1 MKKAGI
7 LMPVASL
14 AGRHGCGS
22 FGKEACHFI
31 DVISKTGLKIWQILP
46 LNPLGYGNSPYQ
58 PYSSYAMDDL
68 YISLDDLYERG
79 LLHHK
84 APSFHRNAKRIDYEA
99 VRKFREPYL
108 REAWHNFVPDQ
119 NYTVFSFQ
127 EWLRNYA
134 VFMTF
139 RKINNN
145 VCWNEW
151 PDDMKNEPIEGNI
164 DLKQYEDEILYQVFL
179 QYMLFL
185 QWKDLKQYANDHDI
199 EIMGDLPFY
208 VGLDSADVWASRE
221 NFLLDKDGHPD
232 FIAGVP
238 PDYFS
243 KTGQRWGNPVYN
255 WDYMQKDHFKFW
267 IERLSYTQR
276 LFDVVRVD
284 HFRAFDTYWKI
295 KATCPTAIDGE
306 WVEAPGYALFD
317 TLFKVAPDLEIIA
330 EDLGDLRAEVLTLR
344 DHYHFRGMRVIEFSF
359 NPDGMEENRDHLLVY
374 TGTHDN
380 DPLYA
385 WYQKHTSVERHKMRQ
400 YLWNHGYRKHSFVSD
415 MIDYALHSNADM
427 VIIPMC
433 DWIHGNGSTRINS
446 PGTVGKNNWTWRMQN
461 LSAFEKRIEE
471 IRQSVKDAGR

>member
-14 AGRHGCGS
+14 AGRHGCGT
-22 FGKEACHFI
+22 FGKEAYHFI
-31 DVISKTGLKIWQILP
+31 DAVSRAGLRIWQILP

-84 APSFHRNAKRIDYEA
+84 APSFHRNASRIDYES

-139 RKINNN
+139 RKINHNR
-145 VCWNEW
+145 CWNEW

-179 QYMLFL
+179 QYILFL

-243 KTGQRWGNPVYN
+243 KTGQRWGNPIYN
-255 WDYMQKDHFKFW
+255 WDYMKKDHFKFW

-276 LFDVVRVD
+276 LFDAVRVD

-295 KATCPTAIDGE
+295 KASCPTAVDGE
-306 WVEAPGYALFD
+306 WVEAPGYELFD
-317 TLFKVAPDLEIIA
+317 ALFKVAPDLEIIA

-359 NPDGMEENRDHLLVY
+359 NPDGMEEDKDHLLVY

-385 WYQKHTSVERHKMRQ
+385 WYQKHTSSERHKMRK

-415 MIDYALHSNADM
+415 MTDYALHSNADM

-433 DWIHGNGSTRINS
+433 DWIHGDGSTRINL

-461 LSAFEKRIEE
+461 LSAFEKRIAE
-471 IRQSVKDAGR
+471 IRQSVKEAGR

>member
-14 AGRHGCGS
+14 AGRHGCGT
-22 FGKEACHFI
+22 FGKEAYHFI
-31 DVISKTGLKIWQILP
+31 DAVSRAGLRIWQILP

-84 APSFHRNAKRIDYEA
+84 APSFHRNASRIDYES

-139 RKINNN
+139 RKINHNR
-145 VCWNEW
+145 CWNEW

-179 QYMLFL
+179 QYILFL

-243 KTGQRWGNPVYN
+243 KTGQRWGNPIYN
-255 WDYMQKDHFKFW
+255 WDYMKKDHFKFW

-276 LFDVVRVD
+276 LFDAVRVD

-295 KATCPTAIDGE
+295 KASCPTAVDGE
-306 WVEAPGYALFD
+306 WVEAPGYELFD
-317 TLFKVAPDLEIIA
+317 ALFKVAPDLEIIA

-359 NPDGMEENRDHLLVY
+359 NPDGMEEDKDHLLVY

-385 WYQKHTSVERHKMRQ
+385 WYQKHTSSERHKMRK
-400 YLWNHGYRKHSFVSD
+400 YLWNHGYRKHSFVRD
-415 MIDYALHSNADM
+415 MINYALHSNADM

-433 DWIHGNGSTRINS
+433 DWIHGDGSTRINL

-461 LSAFEKRIEE
+461 LSAFEKRIAE
-471 IRQSVKDAGR
+471 IRQSVKEAGR

>member
-1 MKKAGI
+1 
-7 LMPVASL
+7 MPVASL
-14 AGRHGCGS
+14 AGRHGCGT
-22 FGKEACHFI
+22 FGKEAYHFV
-31 DVISKTGLKIWQILP
+31 DVISKAGLEIWQILP

-79 LLHHK
+79 LIHK
-84 APSFHRNAKRIDYEA
+84 VPSFHKNDKRIDYETI
-99 VRKFREPYL
+99 RKFREPYL

-139 RKINNN
+139 RKINHN

-276 LFDVVRVD
+276 LFDEVRVD

-295 KATCPTAIDGE
+295 KASCPTAVDGE

-317 TLFKVAPDLEIIA
+317 ALFKVAPDLEIIA

-359 NPDGMEENRDHLLVY
+359 NPDGMEEDRDHLLVY

-385 WYQKHTSVERHKMRQ
+385 WYMKHTSKERHKMRQ
-400 YLWNHGYRKHSFVSD
+400 YLWNHGYQKHSFVSD
-415 MIDYALHSNADM
+415 MTDYALHSNADM

-433 DWIHGNGSTRINS
+433 DWIHGDKNTRINL

-461 LSAFEKRIEE
+461 LRPFEKRTEE

>member
-14 AGRHGCGS
+14 AGRHGCGT
-22 FGKEACHFI
+22 FGKEAYHFI
-31 DVISKTGLKIWQILP
+31 DAVSRAGLRIWQILP

-84 APSFHRNAKRIDYEA
+84 APSFHRNASRIDYES

-139 RKINNN
+139 RKINHNR
-145 VCWNEW
+145 CWNEW

-179 QYMLFL
+179 QYILFL

-243 KTGQRWGNPVYN
+243 KTGQRWGNPIYN
-255 WDYMQKDHFKFW
+255 WDYMKKDHFKFW

-276 LFDVVRVD
+276 LFDAVRVD

-295 KATCPTAIDGE
+295 KASCPTAVDGE
-306 WVEAPGYALFD
+306 WVEAPGYELFD
-317 TLFKVAPDLEIIA
+317 ALFKVAPDLEIIA

-359 NPDGMEENRDHLLVY
+359 NPDGMEEDKNHLLVY

-385 WYQKHTSVERHKMRQ
+385 WYQKHTSSERHKMRK

-415 MIDYALHSNADM
+415 MTDYALHSNADM

-433 DWIHGNGSTRINS
+433 DWIHGDGSTRINL

-461 LSAFEKRIEE
+461 LSAFEKRIAE
-471 IRQSVKDAGR
+471 IRQSVKEAGR